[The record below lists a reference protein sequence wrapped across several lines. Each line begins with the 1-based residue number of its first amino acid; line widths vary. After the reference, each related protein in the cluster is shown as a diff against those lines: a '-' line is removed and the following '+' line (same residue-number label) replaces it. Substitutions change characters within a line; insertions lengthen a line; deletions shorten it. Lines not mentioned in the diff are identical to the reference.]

1 MYPVSFLRALTGFR
15 FLVRSILTCFEYKY
29 AKSIFRSQ
37 TRLIY
42 NPVAFKFF
50 EICTFLHHEFGIH
63 DFLGIYTSISSRRQ
77 PTYAVELFQR
87 RKKYSFLQ
95 RGRKFLIIQWVC
107 QVTILVADT
116 VESWKVFASHLKKSC
131 NIFRVLSLSVLFFQA
146 CNLLAIVTIVLETPV
161 KRGNREFSTKLKI
174 FAVLALGL
182 TAGSVTMWWYNC
194 FSSQNYSQMALKAT
208 VFASVIVVILL
219 VSMAARNTSI

>member
-1 MYPVSFLRALTGFR
+1 MIFL
-15 FLVRSILTCFEYKY
+15 
-29 AKSIFRSQ
+29 
-37 TRLIY
+37 
-42 NPVAFKFF
+42 AF
-50 EICTFLHHEFGIH
+50 IH
-63 DFLGIYTSISSRRQ
+63 LS
-77 PTYAVELFQR
+77 AVVGNLQMLLSYFKDE
-87 RKKYSFLQ
+87 KKYSFLQ
-95 RGRKFLIIQWVC
+95 RGRRFLIIQWVC

-194 FSSQNYSQMALKAT
+194 FSSQNLSQLTLKAT